1 MGGERMFRV
10 GDNIVHPM
18 HGAGVIESIVQ
29 RKIDGSVRDYYV
41 LKLPVGG
48 MLVMIPVDTCERIG
62 VRGIMSADEANKIVD
77 GFSAL
82 TIDMTSNW
90 NQRYRDNLQKIKSG
104 DLMQVASVIKG
115 LMLRDRERGLSTG
128 ERRMLHTA
136 KQILVSELILALDCD
151 SAEIERAL
159 VLDGE

>member
-1 MGGERMFRV
+1 MFRV

-62 VRGIMSADEANKIVD
+62 VRGIMSADEASKIVD

>member
-1 MGGERMFRV
+1 MFRV

>member
-1 MGGERMFRV
+1 MFRI
-10 GDNIVHPM
+10 GDHIVHPM

-29 RKIDGSVRDYYV
+29 RKIDGSLRDYYA

-62 VRGIMSADEANKIVD
+62 VRGVMSADEARKIVEC
-77 GFSAL
+77 FSTL
-82 TIDMTSNW
+82 SIDMTSNW
-90 NQRYRDNLQKIKSG
+90 NQRYRENLQKIKSG

-115 LMLRDRERGLSTG
+115 LMQRDRERGLSTG

-136 KQILVSELILALDCD
+136 KQILISELILALDCD

-159 VLDGE
+159 VLDSE